1 MGEAGPSQRYAW
13 VKNLGE
19 KCEEKGL
26 SDLIAR
32 LAALAGSSDKITV
45 HDIREE
51 IGERS
56 FGPFLIIPA
65 VIEISPIGGIPGVPT
80 AIAIIISLFA
90 VQILFGRKH
99 LWLPQ
104 TLENRTLN
112 GHKVNKGLRKITAL
126 GSYSDKIFRPR
137 MKWATKPPYLQFL
150 SLVVIL
156 LCVSVPPLELIPFAS
171 TVPMLAIIM
180 IGMALLLRDG
190 VVAVVAGAIAAAS
203 GYLVHSALAA

>member
-1 MGEAGPSQRYAW
+1 MGKR
-13 VKNLGE
+13 L
-19 KCEEKGL
+19 EEKREKNGL
-26 SDLIAR
+26 SDLIER
-32 LAALAGSSDKITV
+32 LVALAGSSEKITV
-45 HDIREE
+45 HEIREE

-104 TLENRTLN
+104 MIEKRTLN
-112 GHKVNKGLRKITAL
+112 GHKLKRGLGKITSFAR
-126 GSYSDKIFRPR
+126 YSENIFRPR
-137 MKWATKPPYLQFL
+137 MKWATEPPYLQFL
-150 SLVVIL
+150 SLAVIL
-156 LCVSVPPLELIPFAS
+156 LCASVPPLELIPFAS

-180 IGMALLLRDG
+180 VGISLLVRDG
-190 VVAVVAGAIAAAS
+190 LAAVVAAFVATAS
-203 GYLVHSALAA
+203 GYLVHSALIA

>member
-1 MGEAGPSQRYAW
+1 
-13 VKNLGE
+13 
-19 KCEEKGL
+19 
-26 SDLIAR
+26 
-32 LAALAGSSDKITV
+32 
-45 HDIREE
+45 
-51 IGERS
+51 
-56 FGPFLIIPA
+56 
-65 VIEISPIGGIPGVPT
+65 VPT

-150 SLVVIL
+150 SLMVIL